1 MFLTQAA
8 ILGGVGVAVGVLA
21 GWLLVSYYGKVGI
34 IIAPEVLEAK
44 ATNMITYGKI
54 LYTQFSGLDALNLS
68 ITALVMILLVALYP
82 ASFAA
87 RLQPVESLHGK

>member
-1 MFLTQAA
+1 
-8 ILGGVGVAVGVLA
+8 
-21 GWLLVSYYGKVGI
+21 
-34 IIAPEVLEAK
+34 
-44 ATNMITYGKI
+44 MITYGKI